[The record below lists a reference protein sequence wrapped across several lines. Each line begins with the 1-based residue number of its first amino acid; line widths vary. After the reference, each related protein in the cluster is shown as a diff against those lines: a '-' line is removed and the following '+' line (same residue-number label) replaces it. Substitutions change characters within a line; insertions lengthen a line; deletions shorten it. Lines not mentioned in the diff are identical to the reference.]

1 MHRIKCA
8 LAAIIGCDY
17 SVLPHLYDTWQQ
29 QSTPKQQQQQQA
41 CFWANDENTL
51 VERAQRRL
59 WMRSCGANDVT
70 LYVWSSDDERLNE
83 RTKSRRASARFQSAV
98 THSSGSVSI
107 WEIHTFL
114 GCLVFSDG
122 SIGRAM
128 GAIAPPPYRGP
139 TAEKYFLNV
148 SENKSSNRK
157 HFLILFVSSAYDVE

>member
-59 WMRSCGANDVT
+59 WMRSCVANDVT
-70 LYVWSSDDERLNE
+70 LYVSSSDDERLNE

-114 GCLVFSDG
+114 GCLVFSG
-122 SIGRAM
+122 ASIGRAM
-128 GAIAPPPYRGP
+128 GRSPPPYKKANCR
-139 TAEKYFLNV
+139 KIFLNV

-157 HFLILFVSSAYDVE
+157 LFLILFVSSVYYVE